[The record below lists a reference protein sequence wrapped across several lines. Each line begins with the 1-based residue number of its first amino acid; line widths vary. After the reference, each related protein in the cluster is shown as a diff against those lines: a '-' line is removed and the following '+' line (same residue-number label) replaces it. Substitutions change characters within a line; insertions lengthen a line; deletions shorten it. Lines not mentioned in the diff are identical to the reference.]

1 MLPKTIRYY
10 EQIRYRA
17 GTCFALPLV
26 TVTTIDQHLTD
37 SSSSFRPL
45 LAVSPNSV
53 VVTEPEFR
61 WPSVRN
67 SMAAYRENLMAAG
80 RLRRS
85 GIEQLSLRSNAVA
98 PMTST

>member
-1 MLPKTIRYY
+1 VLPKTIRYY

-37 SSSSFRPL
+37 SSSSFCPL

-67 SMAAYRENLMAAG
+67 SMASIGRISWPPGDGAG
-80 RLRRS
+80 PVLNNSHYDQTLWRR
-85 GIEQLSLRSNAVA
+85 
-98 PMTST
+98 